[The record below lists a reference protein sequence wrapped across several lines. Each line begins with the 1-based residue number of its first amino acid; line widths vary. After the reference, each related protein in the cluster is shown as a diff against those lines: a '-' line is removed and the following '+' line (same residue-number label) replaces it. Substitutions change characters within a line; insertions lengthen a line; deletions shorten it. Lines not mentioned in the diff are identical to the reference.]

1 MAPGDLFGASWS
13 NQDALRCVGRLD
25 RSILRVELAT
35 KLILGDLGSIFGAG
49 GRSLLGSK
57 MRKNQVEVQG
67 QIFGAF
73 GVDIGL
79 NFGDLLIQDE
89 HVFTIILC

>member
-35 KLILGDLGSIFGAG
+35 KLILGDLGSIFGAWEG
-49 GRSLLGSK
+49 SLLGSK
-57 MRKNQVEVQG
+57 IRKENRSKCKDKFLVLSESTLG
-67 QIFGAF
+67 S
-73 GVDIGL
+73 
-79 NFGDLLIQDE
+79 
-89 HVFTIILC
+89 ILVIC